1 MRKPIVVLEGS
12 GLLADRLRQMFP
24 DGYLDHR
31 RLVRLRFVRTVD
43 EAVRAVEEALGQR
56 GPRGRVEIYGPSRKA
71 LRVAGVERVKTG
83 IPGMDEILGGGIPKR
98 NVVLLSGG
106 PGTGKTIFGQQF
118 LYYGLQ
124 NGEPGVL
131 VALEEHPAQIKI
143 NMSQFG
149 WDVRPYEEEGRF
161 VIVDAFTGGI
171 GEYAKRERY
180 VVRDPSD
187 VASLVDVL
195 RDAVRDL
202 KAERVVI
209 DSVTSLY
216 LTRPVVARS
225 TVMQLKRVLSGLGC
239 TSILV
244 SQVSVTER
252 GFGGPGVEHAADGI
266 IRLDLD
272 EYNGQLYR
280 SLIVWKMRGTA
291 HSMRRHPFDIT
302 DKGIVVYPEKVL
314 RIQRGIME
322 IS

>member
-1 MRKPIVVLEGS
+1 M
-12 GLLADRLRQMFP
+12 
-24 DGYLDHR
+24 
-31 RLVRLRFVRTVD
+31 
-43 EAVRAVEEALGQR
+43 
-56 GPRGRVEIYGPSRKA
+56 
-71 LRVAGVERVKTG
+71 ERVKTG
-83 IPGMDEILGGGIPKR
+83 IPGMDEILNGGIPKR

-118 LYYGLQ
+118 LYHGLQ

-149 WDVRPYEEEGRF
+149 WDVRPYEEEGKF
-161 VIVDAFTGGI
+161 AIVDAFTGGI

-187 VASLVDVL
+187 VAMLVDVL
-195 RDAVRDL
+195 REAVKDL

-272 EYNGQLYR
+272 EFNGQLYR

-302 DKGIVVYPEKVL
+302 DKGIVVYPDKVL

-322 IS
+322 IA

>member
-1 MRKPIVVLEGS
+1 M
-12 GLLADRLRQMFP
+12 
-24 DGYLDHR
+24 
-31 RLVRLRFVRTVD
+31 
-43 EAVRAVEEALGQR
+43 
-56 GPRGRVEIYGPSRKA
+56 
-71 LRVAGVERVKTG
+71 ERVKTG
-83 IPGMDEILGGGIPKR
+83 IPGMDDILKGGIPKR

-118 LYYGLQ
+118 LYYGLAH
-124 NGEPGVL
+124 GEPGVL

-143 NMSQFG
+143 GMSQFG
-149 WDVRPYEEEGRF
+149 WDIRPYEEEGTF
-161 VIVDAFTGGI
+161 AIVDAFTGGV
-171 GEYAKRERY
+171 GEYAKKEKY
-180 VVRDPSD
+180 VVRAPDD
-187 VASLVDVL
+187 FRSLVDVL
-195 RDAVRDL
+195 RDAVRDV

-216 LTRPVVARS
+216 MTKPVVARS
-225 TVMQLKRVLSGLGC
+225 VVMQLKRILSGLGC
-239 TSILV
+239 TSILI

-302 DKGIVVYPEKVL
+302 DKGIVVYPDRTL
-314 RIQRGIME
+314 RVQRGVLE
-322 IS
+322 LSSS